1 MKTKRKG
8 EEMEWLF
15 KLSPAGVVLI
25 VFFVII
31 IVAFLFGWLC
41 DKKIVDENNGPKNVS
56 DSK

>member
-1 MKTKRKG
+1 
-8 EEMEWLF
+8 MEWLF